1 MDSLFSIVK
10 VVLILGVMYLIY
22 KLTRP
27 LTPEQL
33 EDRGKQ
39 KRMYQNLTA
48 QRKERE
54 KLTIKKLQADNPEK
68 FANTSEAM
76 TRITE
81 RIKSKLSESE
91 IKAAISKEFKSIN
104 PDFDKD
110 DLTLRSGLQTPIII
124 VDVTRID
131 EDWLVS
137 AKYDPNYNLN
147 NSEVIGQKIIFV
159 VIIIGFWVFADTTF
173 ALFASLGFLIVGAL
187 MKMNFG
193 NSRNSS
199 FDIAK
204 NIERCLQNLKNE
216 FSTTA

>member
-33 EDRGKQ
+33 EDREKQ
-39 KRMYQNLTA
+39 KSMYQNLTA

-137 AKYDPNYNLN
+137 AKYDPNYNSKN
-147 NSEVIGQKIIFV
+147 PEEIGKIIIFV
-159 VIIIGFWVFADTTF
+159 AIIIGFWVFADTTS
-173 ALFASLGFLIVGAL
+173 AIFASLGFLIVGAL

-193 NSRNSS
+193 NNKSSS

-204 NIERCLQNLKNE
+204 NIERCLYNLKNE
-216 FSTTA
+216 FSSTS